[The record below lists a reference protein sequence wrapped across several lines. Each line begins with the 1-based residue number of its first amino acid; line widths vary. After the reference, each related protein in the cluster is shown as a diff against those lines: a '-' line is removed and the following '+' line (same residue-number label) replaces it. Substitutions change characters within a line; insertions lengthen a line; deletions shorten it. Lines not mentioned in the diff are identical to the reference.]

1 MEILAPTMASTDE
14 EQHENSQECTNTIG
28 KKKHCKD
35 NQLFH
40 SSITKACWMQR
51 PAMMLD
57 KRDPEIS
64 KAAPSLK
71 KLKALEQ
78 KQRPIETTSIESRA
92 FLVGVCIRPP
102 HMHEY
107 KYTKSTYFSNI
118 YLPKKRGLPYI
129 EVLTK
134 SLIIGHVLKY
144 FNLKNK
150 LPNQNHFNS
159 AGWG

>member
-1 MEILAPTMASTDE
+1 MHLLLLPTWFSLSLCIDDRRCTKFPKQMEILAPTMASTDE

-71 KLKALEQ
+71 KLKALE
-78 KQRPIETTSIESRA
+78 
-92 FLVGVCIRPP
+92 
-102 HMHEY
+102 
-107 KYTKSTYFSNI
+107 
-118 YLPKKRGLPYI
+118 
-129 EVLTK
+129 
-134 SLIIGHVLKY
+134 
-144 FNLKNK
+144 
-150 LPNQNHFNS
+150 
-159 AGWG
+159 